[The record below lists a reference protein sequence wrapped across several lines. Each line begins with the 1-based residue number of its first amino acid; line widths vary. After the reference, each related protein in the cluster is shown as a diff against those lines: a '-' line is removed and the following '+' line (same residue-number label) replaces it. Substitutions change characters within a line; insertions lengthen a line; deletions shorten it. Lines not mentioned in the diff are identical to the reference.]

1 MNTKLI
7 ERIQNI
13 VLSNVLTEWDDD
25 LSYPQVLKAIAD
37 EEWDKA
43 YPWEPLED
51 VSGQDL
57 ANMVCD
63 IVHHVKRAIEEEQ
76 K

>member
-1 MNTKLI
+1 MNLQ

-13 VLSNVLTEWDDD
+13 VLSNVLSEWDDE
-25 LSYPQVLKAIAD
+25 LSYPQVLEAIAN
-37 EEWDKA
+37 EAWDKA

-63 IVHHVKRAIEEEQ
+63 IVYQVKRAIEEDL